1 MKIVCTENEEEWIK
15 KLLAESDDCALNKNH
30 CELLAP
36 TNIKAIC
43 MKCIEKNV
51 EFEREDTKW
60 IPCSERLPEE
70 GKQVLVSGYNTYG
83 KEVTIASYQGE
94 QYGWTCGLVSAWQPL
109 PSPYEKEIKIS

>member
-1 MKIVCTENEEEWIK
+1 MIGIRNMDMPKTCAECQFGYITYRNNRKCKIS
-15 KLLAESDDCALNKNH
+15 ESCYGVIFTSKERPTDCPLV
-30 CELLAP
+30 E
-36 TNIKAIC
+36 
-43 MKCIEKNV
+43 IEK
-51 EFEREDTKW
+51 DGW

-109 PSPYEKEIKIS
+109 PSPYEKEIKTS